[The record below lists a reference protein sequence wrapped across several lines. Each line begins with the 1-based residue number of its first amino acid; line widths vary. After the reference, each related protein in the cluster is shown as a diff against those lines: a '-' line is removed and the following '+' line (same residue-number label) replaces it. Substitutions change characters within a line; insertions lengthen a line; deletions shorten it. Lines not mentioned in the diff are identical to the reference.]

1 VVGRLTTKKENRGLE
16 RKMKIQ
22 VGDIVKVLGNQFLHT
37 VLDMSECEIEEF
49 NEVLVQRIDNTKDQW
64 VFTREVISVESN

>member
-1 VVGRLTTKKENRGLE
+1 
-16 RKMKIQ
+16 MKIQ

-37 VLDMSECEIEEF
+37 VLDLSECEIEEF

>member
-1 VVGRLTTKKENRGLE
+1 
-16 RKMKIQ
+16 MKIQ

-49 NEVLVQRIDNTKDQW
+49 NEILVQRIDTAKDQW
-64 VFTREVISVESN
+64 VFTRDVKSVESN

>member
-1 VVGRLTTKKENRGLE
+1 
-16 RKMKIQ
+16 MKIQ

-37 VLDMSECEIEEF
+37 VLDLSECEIDEF
-49 NEVLVQRIDNTKDQW
+49 NEVLVQRIDNTKDRW

>member
-1 VVGRLTTKKENRGLE
+1 
-16 RKMKIQ
+16 MKIQ

-37 VLDMSECEIEEF
+37 VLDLSECEIEEF
-49 NEVLVQRIDNTKDQW
+49 NEVLVQRIDNTKDHW